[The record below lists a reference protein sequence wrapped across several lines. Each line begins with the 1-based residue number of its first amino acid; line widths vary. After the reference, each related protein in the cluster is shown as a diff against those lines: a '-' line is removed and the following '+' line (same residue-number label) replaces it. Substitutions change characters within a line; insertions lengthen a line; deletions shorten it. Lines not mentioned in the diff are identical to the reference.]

1 MKTATS
7 AFTLIE
13 LLVVISII
21 AILAA
26 LVLPALSRAKESGR
40 ATVCLSNL
48 HQIGLALQVYVGDY
62 NNRLPSMSDIYPGVT
77 NAFPGP
83 DQVLSNQ
90 LANLNV
96 LRCPS
101 DKWAS
106 DKPLP
111 FPQKGPTYFD
121 QTGSSFAWNTL
132 LNGQDADHLSALGLK
147 FDPHLMPLMY
157 DKEKFHIA
165 RGKGKGAE
173 LPLCRWPHQEP
184 ARHCGDH
191 QTRPMIQLKHLNK
204 KFGQRLAVDD
214 LTLQVPAGEIY
225 GLLGHN
231 GAGKSTAI
239 GMMLGQVWPTS
250 GDVNICG
257 HDVTAHRRL
266 ALQKVGAILRALPST
281 IT

>member
-83 DQVLSNQ
+83 NQVLSNQ

-101 DKWAS
+101 DKLAS

-132 LNGQDADHLSALGLK
+132 LNGQDADHLSALGLNV
-147 FDPHLMPLMY
+147 DPHLMPLMY

-165 RGKGKGAE
+165 RGKGKAQNFLYADGHIKN
-173 LPLCRWPHQEP
+173 LLV
-184 ARHCGDH
+184 
-191 QTRPMIQLKHLNK
+191 I
-204 KFGQRLAVDD
+204 
-214 LTLQVPAGEIY
+214 AGTI
-225 GLLGHN
+225 
-231 GAGKSTAI
+231 K
-239 GMMLGQVWPTS
+239 
-250 GDVNICG
+250 
-257 HDVTAHRRL
+257 
-266 ALQKVGAILRALPST
+266 PSQ
-281 IT
+281 